1 MDMPFRNIMLWVYP
15 FSDSRSAFSEGA
27 VDKRERSKIYR
38 EIYDF
43 TALLLKRYS
52 GSGKSFFLGNWEGDW
67 HVLLENYDYDLN
79 PNPNGIS
86 GAIDWFLLR
95 EKAIADAIENTP
107 HHDVSVYFYVELNHV
122 AKSMDAGKP
131 TIVFIGE
138 YGYPLVDFENPI
150 QQSEYSASL
159 IKWALEWG
167 CPFILYWELY
177 CNEFDEQKKAHRGY
191 WLIDDKN
198 EKQPVWFLHK
208 AILDKGNAFVDS
220 YQKENGILP
229 TQKFYNEQIVSWMNG
244 DEG

>member
-1 MDMPFRNIMLWVYP
+1 
-15 FSDSRSAFSEGA
+15 
-27 VDKRERSKIYR
+27 
-38 EIYDF
+38 
-43 TALLLKRYS
+43 
-52 GSGKSFFLGNWEGDW
+52 
-67 HVLLENYDYDLN
+67 
-79 PNPNGIS
+79 
-86 GAIDWFLLR
+86 
-95 EKAIADAIENTP
+95 
-107 HHDVSVYFYVELNHV
+107 
-122 AKSMDAGKP
+122 MDAGKP
-131 TIVFIGE
+131 TIVNSVLPFIKTDFVSWSSYDVTKQAVQLSEAEGKQRVWKALDYIEAHLPESDIQGKRVFIGE
-138 YGYPLVDFENPI
+138 YGYPLVEFENPI